1 MRKYLISLALG
12 LGLLLAVTGPGYG
25 FIDGVEWSKG
35 QVNVNTAD
43 FFELVQVFGGNIET
57 ARNIITYRDAN
68 GPFANLDELANVM
81 GVSRARLDTLKK
93 HLKVR
98 GYSNL
103 QIREP

>member
-1 MRKYLISLALG
+1 MRKYMFSIAVG
-12 LGLLLAVTGPGYG
+12 LGILLAVAGPGHG
-25 FIDGVEWSKG
+25 FADGIEWSTG
-35 QVNVNTAD
+35 QVNINTAD
-43 FFELVQVFGGNIET
+43 VFELIQVFGGYT
-57 ARNIITYRDAN
+57 DVARNIIEYRDAN

-81 GVSRARLDTLKK
+81 GVSRMRLNSLKK

>member
-1 MRKYLISLALG
+1 MISLTVG
-12 LGLLLAVTGPGYG
+12 LGLLLALTGPGHG

-35 QVNVNTAD
+35 QVNINSAD
-43 FFELVQVFGGNIET
+43 VFELVQVFGGNAEV
-57 ARNIITYRDAN
+57 ARNIIEYRDAN

-81 GVSRARLDTLKK
+81 GVSRMRLNTLKK